1 VPWLGAL
8 DEAGVLELAVSGLT
22 MVPDGEEGAVGP
34 VGARIVLLADGK
46 GYGRPVPWLGTTDVV
61 TVTTTIP
68 LEPAVGTTMELLADG
83 KGYGSPVP
91 WLGLLDELTSSGLTI
106 VPDGAE
112 GAVGPVGARIVLL
125 ADGKGYGSPV
135 PWLGTIDVVTGTI
148 ISVGPA
154 VGATMVLLKVGR
166 GYGAPVPTGA
176 TTEPDGAPEPVGA
189 TMVPLPAGY
198 GTEVGIVEA
207 LLTATE
213 AAVEDAFS
221 VVTVTVEVIVIVTS
235 RVIVVVASGA
245 GVVASPPLG

>member
-1 VPWLGAL
+1 VPWLG
-8 DEAGVLELAVSGLT
+8 
-22 MVPDGEEGAVGP
+22 
-34 VGARIVLLADGK
+34 K
-46 GYGRPVPWLGTTDVV
+46 
-61 TVTTTIP
+61 
-68 LEPAVGTTMELLADG
+68 
-83 KGYGSPVP
+83 
-91 WLGLLDELTSSGLTI
+91 LDELTSSGLTM

-135 PWLGTIDVVTGTI
+135 PWLATIDVVTGTI

-198 GTEVGIVEA
+198 GTSVGIVGA
-207 LLTATE
+207 LLTAPD
-213 AAVEDAFS
+213 AVVEDAFS
-221 VVTVTVEVIVIVTS
+221 VVTVTVAVIVIVTS

-245 GVVASPPLG
+245 AVGASPPLG